1 MFNEITGRIEQ
12 QLASTSY
19 LVGDRITA
27 ADVTAMRLVA
37 LALMPESAAQGP
49 NTGFFQQHFELG
61 DGRNRTREWVRRVK
75 EYDPAAS

>member
-27 ADVTAMRLVA
+27 ADVTAVPLVA
-37 LALMPESAAQGP
+37 LA
-49 NTGFFQQHFELG
+49 
-61 DGRNRTREWVRRVK
+61 WVRRVN